1 MSSQNMSMI
10 ENIKIEKV
18 QLDSSFIATRITDT
32 RPQKWSSEVKIAAL
46 VKIPHTFIFANK
58 EGFDDFRNSVLTKPS
73 PPCEVSLYGPDG
85 QYRKQV
91 YQADKKNGNSNCS
104 FDDPIKFISD
114 INLPETDQTT
124 YLVFSKMPSGYKNI
138 HLEITLKGVIQQ
150 TWDIFVEK
158 NKSKLENILILF
170 PSKTKKEEKVFWSIF
185 NTIIDSVN
193 IETYDNIGELAEQS
207 FGYCINPQIINEKLH
222 GRFNFIE
229 DSGKT
234 IIQTNSKGLIL
245 KGNQDFY
252 LDSTE
257 SEKKVW
263 IISNNYSSLI
273 LNEYETKFEDI
284 PLIDVN
290 DNFISNLTQFKQHH
304 ELFDV
309 ITDFKQP
316 LEKIDF
322 VKQLPCKYLME
333 EFNQFVKDNQ
343 SDDQNELYH
352 EFERFYQE
360 LKKEM
365 YQAINTNTTVQR
377 FRIPPT
383 PIRQTSESGYHN
395 VSRFTSVPYYQ
406 QNTTF

>member
-1 MSSQNMSMI
+1 MSSQSMSII

-18 QLDSSFIATRITDT
+18 ELDPSFIATRITDT

-73 PPCEVSLYGPDG
+73 PPCEVSLFGPDG

-91 YQADKKNGNSNCS
+91 YQSNKKNGNSNCS

-185 NTIIDSVN
+185 NKIIDSVN

-222 GRFNFIE
+222 GHFNFVE
-229 DSGKT
+229 DNGKT
-234 IIQTNSKGLIL
+234 ILQTDSKGLIL

-257 SEKKVW
+257 SKKQVW
-263 IISNNYSSLI
+263 IISNNYTSLM
-273 LNEYETKFEDI
+273 LNETETKFEDI
-284 PLIDVN
+284 PVIDVN
-290 DNFISNLTQFKQHH
+290 ENFIANLTQFKEHYQ
-304 ELFDV
+304 LFDN
-309 ITDFKQP
+309 IKEFKQP
-316 LEKIDF
+316 LEKMNYI
-322 VKQLPCKYLME
+322 KQLPCKYLME
-333 EFNQFVKDNQ
+333 EFNQFIKDNKN
-343 SDDQNELYH
+343 DNQNELYQ

-360 LKKEM
+360 LKKEI
-365 YQAINTNTTVQR
+365 YQAINTNTTVAR
-377 FRIPPT
+377 FRVPPT
-383 PIRQTSESGYHN
+383 PIRPHG
-395 VSRFTSVPYYQ
+395 VSRFNSVPYYQ